1 MYKRN
6 EGFDPDRPP
15 AEAKQHPKQRE
26 PHINAEN
33 TIGAGSER
41 SQYPQNTIGS
51 GGEKPG
57 HGDRTIGHGERTPS
71 RPDNDPLPGGDCCK
85 HSGTIAD

>member
-26 PHINAEN
+26 RSVSADS
-33 TIGAGSER
+33 TIGAGSPHEV
-41 SQYPQNTIGS
+41 YPKNTM
-51 GGEKPG
+51 G
-57 HGDRTIGHGERTPS
+57 HGKEGCGEAHNTIGHGQREYKTG
-71 RPDNDPLPGGDCCK
+71 DNVALQGGDSGK